1 MCLETSYPLYF
12 YILSA
17 NSFYHKVM
25 FHSDFNYGI
34 KNILNIILKAD
45 VTRPFFWESRQIGGD
60 TFWERDER
68 DHRGG
73 EWWAGWPW
81 VLSWLCVPI
90 LHCEPQDQMPDQ
102 SIVHQADIYSTSH
115 DGIYLPRV
123 HINKKK
129 EISYKIDCP
138 QTTCTPTPSSLRKAI
153 VTRCVTNSLCVS
165 ICSFCSVWF
174 MSKRALFY

>member
-17 NSFYHKVM
+17 ISFYHKVM
-25 FHSDFNYGI
+25 FHSDFKYGI
-34 KNILNIILKAD
+34 KNILNIVLKAD

-60 TFWERDER
+60 KWWERDER

-153 VTRCVTNSLCVS
+153 VTRCVTNSLCFS